1 MFQNDEFED
10 FDIRSV
16 CLGSR
21 GIGGD
26 IDGNVEG
33 GCGGVYDGGG
43 GGSDGSGRGM
53 VSLTTHCGTG
63 AAAGLNHSNLN
74 RTVSVIT
81 RGGSEMTAD
90 RAKNGEV
97 HLSCSNGGASKMSH
111 SNHHLNPQ
119 SSILG
124 EYPGSIASSKISAQ
138 SAATEDLDTVTAT
151 EPTNLPTRGFRDKVP
166 TVFVVI
172 DSFDLVVNM
181 PKSSLVD
188 DKMPVFDLAIRDL
201 HRHDVVSAA
210 FIGSCVGRSG
220 ALAWV
225 VFATDDVIYMFD
237 VLTLGKVAFQRGIA
251 SVCERQE
258 R

>member
-26 IDGNVEG
+26 IDSNVEG

-43 GGSDGSGRGM
+43 GGSDSSGRGM

-63 AAAGLNHSNLN
+63 AAAGFNHSNSN

-97 HLSCSNGGASKMSH
+97 HLSCANGGASKMSH

-124 EYPGSIASSKISAQ
+124 EYPGSIALSKISAQ
-138 SAATEDLDTVTAT
+138 SAATEDLDTATAI
-151 EPTNLPTRGFRDKVP
+151 EPTRDFRDKVP

-201 HRHDVVSAA
+201 HRHDAVSAA

-251 SVCERQE
+251 SVCERQDG
-258 R
+258 